1 MKDINRKDLENILQV
16 IVSAFVV
23 VYGAKRIY
31 SDPTSVGWLFIVSGL
46 TIIFFAN
53 YQYKKRKEKKENQ

>member
-1 MKDINRKDLENILQV
+1 MNKINKQDLENILQV

-23 VYGAKRIY
+23 VYGVKKIY
-31 SDPTSVGWLFIVSGL
+31 NNPASVGWLFVLAGL

-53 YQYKKRKEKKENQ
+53 YQYKKRKKDNK